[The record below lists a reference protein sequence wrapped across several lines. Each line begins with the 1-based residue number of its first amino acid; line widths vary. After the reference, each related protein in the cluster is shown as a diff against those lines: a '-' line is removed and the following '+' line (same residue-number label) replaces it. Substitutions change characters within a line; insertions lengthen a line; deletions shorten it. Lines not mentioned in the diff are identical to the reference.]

1 MESSTKH
8 TEKRDEMIKI
18 QSKSNGFLKLM
29 CRWSFKMNLT
39 FIGFLFF
46 DLWVSTFKYRMGE
59 GRKWIKMPIDKG
71 KAREVLTR
79 ELVVE

>member
-1 MESSTKH
+1 MESSTKQ

-29 CRWSFKMNLT
+29 CRWSFKMNLN

-59 GRKWIKMPIDKG
+59 GRKWIKISLDKET
-71 KAREVLTR
+71 ARDILTR